1 MFHPTPTPVN
11 PNGPLMKNL
20 LLVALLSTS
29 SSLAHAGSA
38 LTAAP
43 ASQLK
48 APGVQSVHL
57 ELVGKSR
64 EYRDI
69 SEYDIAV
76 DGEAF
81 TVSIGAEQASGRVTL
96 YDDEGGLVVGYR
108 FSNDHMIIYD
118 GSGLIDH
125 GEPSELGLGVLE
137 EYGPAAMLLTDPSA
151 LAELIGSGTANVVEG
166 RAQPLGW
173 QDIFEAKSI
182 VDLSC
187 VDVMQASDS
196 TAAANTWSFAWGCP

>member
-1 MFHPTPTPVN
+1 
-11 PNGPLMKNL
+11 MKNL
-20 LLVALLSTS
+20 LLVALLSAS

-48 APGVQSVHL
+48 ASGVQSVHL

-81 TVSIGAEQASGRVTL
+81 TVSIGAEQVSGRVTL

-118 GSGLIDH
+118 GGGLIDH
-125 GEPSELGLGVLE
+125 GEPAALGLGVLRD
-137 EYGPAAMLLTDPSA
+137 YGPAAMLLTDPGA
-151 LAELIGSGTANVVEG
+151 LAELIGSA
-166 RAQPLGW
+166 RPLGW
-173 QDIFEAKSI
+173 QDIFDAKSI

-196 TAAANTWSFAWGCP
+196 PAAANTWSFAWGCP